1 MNHLI
6 PGLFQRFVHGE
17 KSQGCCCGAEKAGG
31 VVADVQDQAVY
42 IFWEKGA
49 FCLGQQLFGVLRGE
63 LEGEAEA

>member
-6 PGLFQRFVHGE
+6 PGLFQGFVHGE

-49 FCLGQQLFGVLRGE
+49 FCLVSSFSVFSGE
-63 LEGEAEA
+63 IGRAHV